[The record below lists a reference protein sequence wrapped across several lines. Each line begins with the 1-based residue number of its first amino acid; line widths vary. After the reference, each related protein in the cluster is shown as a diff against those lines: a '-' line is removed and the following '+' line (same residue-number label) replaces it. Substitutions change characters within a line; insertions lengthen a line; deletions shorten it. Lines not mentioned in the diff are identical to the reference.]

1 MIPDY
6 DLANLDPKT
15 TFRWNLGRN
24 RLENSILI
32 FRKCPKIDEN
42 GPEWGRGESPRAHIR
57 RGRSYGLSDA
67 SGSLPDPFWGGF
79 QTILMNFMVLGPPS
93 GKTIFKTVTP
103 YFIF

>member
-1 MIPDY
+1 MSEKNMIPDY

-24 RLENSILI
+24 RLRNAILT

-42 GPEWGRGESPRAHIR
+42 GPECGRGESPRAHIR

-67 SGSLPDPFWGGF
+67 SGSPPDPIWGGF
-79 QTILMNFMVLGPPS
+79 
-93 GKTIFKTVTP
+93 K
-103 YFIF
+103 